1 MQEADYTKGLQIDQ
15 RVGDELMLPRE
26 HTHFQKEDSFSV
38 SPCCLRFNDEEAY
51 HGKMI

>member
-26 HTHFQKEDSFSV
+26 HIFKKKTPSV
-38 SPCCLRFNDEEAY
+38 FLLVVFILMMRKLTIER
-51 HGKMI
+51 